1 MKTYNNSMKYTIH
14 TYADAEAS
22 ARAIAD
28 LILEKAT
35 SKKRLSQKLNLAIS
49 GGSTPRYLFTILA
62 DLPEY
67 RTEIPWEVVRFFWVD
82 ERCVEPT
89 DAESN
94 FGMTYDALLQ
104 YAFVPAQN
112 IFRMKGEDIPENEVE
127 RYQQILR
134 TELPARNG
142 FPVFDLVLLGMG
154 DDGHTASIFPNNTD
168 LLEADMAVA
177 VATHPTSGQKRIT
190 LTGKAIC
197 EADRVAFL
205 VNGSAK
211 AAILKEIVEKSPA
224 AKKYPAAHVHNAKG
238 VADFYLDKEAASA
251 LK

>member
-1 MKTYNNSMKYTIH
+1 MKYSIH
-14 TYADAEAS
+14 TFPDAEAS
-22 ARAIAD
+22 ARAVAD

-35 SKKRLSQKLNLAIS
+35 TKKKLSQNLNLAIS

-89 DAESN
+89 DSESN

-112 IFRMKGEDIPENEVE
+112 IFRMKGEDIPENEAE
-127 RYQQILR
+127 RYQHVLR

-142 FPVFDLVLLGMG
+142 FPIFDLVLLGMG
-154 DDGHTASIFPNNTD
+154 DDGHTASIFPGD
-168 LLEADMAVA
+168 SELLETDMAVA

-197 EADRVAFL
+197 EAKQVAFL

-211 AAILKEIVEKSPA
+211 AGILKEIIENNPA
-224 AKKYPAAHVHNAKG
+224 ALKYPAAHVHNAMG
-238 VADFYLDKEAASA
+238 MADFYLDKNAASA
-251 LK
+251 I